1 MKITTVILALA
12 LFTSCKMNPSTE
24 VTEKPSSSFFVGT
37 YTDGQSQGIY
47 KYHLNSDGT
56 MKLVGLAAKAENPSF
71 LALSADKKY
80 LVSVN
85 EIADADGKGSVDSYS
100 LDCDS
105 LLFLSRSS
113 SGGAH
118 PCFVAINATGQVLV
132 ANYTGGN
139 VGLLQLDGNGK
150 LSELLDVQQHTG
162 KGTTSRQEAPHAHSA
177 WFTPNGG
184 VIAVDLGTNEL
195 WFSQVDALGN
205 KLMPS
210 EPQKLAMAD
219 GAGPRHLTFHPNKQW
234 IYVLN
239 ELNNTIALVK
249 KNEKGQYETMDT
261 IATLPNDFKEFSKA
275 ADIHIADDGKFVY
288 ASNRGH
294 NSIAIFS
301 VNNENGSLT
310 FIAHEPT
317 RGEEPRNFSLSPD
330 ENFLLVANQ
339 NSNNIIAFKRDT
351 SSGLLNYVSEIEA
364 FKPVC
369 ILFE

>member
-1 MKITTVILALA
+1 MKLTTIILALA
-12 LFTSCKMNPSTE
+12 LFTSCKMNTSTE
-24 VTEKPSSSFFVGT
+24 VTEKSSSSFFVGT

-47 KYHLNSDGT
+47 KYQLNSDGT
-56 MKLVGLAAKAENPSF
+56 MAQVGLAAKTKNPSF

-80 LVSVN
+80 LVAVN
-85 EIADADGKGSVDSYS
+85 EIADVEGKGSVDSYS
-100 LDCDS
+100 LDGDS
-105 LLFLSRSS
+105 LVFLSRSS

-118 PCFVAINATGQVLV
+118 PCFVAVNTTGQVLV

-177 WFTPNGG
+177 WFAPNGG

-195 WFSQVDALGN
+195 WFSQVDTVTQ
-205 KLMPS
+205 KFISS
-210 EPQKLAMAD
+210 EPQKLAMVE
-219 GAGPRHLTFHPNKQW
+219 GSGPRHLTFHPNKQW

-249 KNEKGQYETMDT
+249 KNENGQYKTMDT

-275 ADIHIADDGKFVY
+275 ADIHISSDGKFVY

-294 NSIAIFS
+294 NSIGIFE
-301 VNNENGSLT
+301 VNNENGTLK

-330 ENFLLVANQ
+330 ENFLIVANQ
-339 NSNNIIAFKRDT
+339 NSNNIISFRRNT
-351 SSGLLNYVSEIEA
+351 STGLLTYLSEIEA